1 LELTAEENLEV
12 GAFIRRDRSGV
23 TRDLERIYGYFPR
36 LKERRRQAAGT
47 LSGGE
52 QQMLAIGRVL
62 MTRPQLLLLD
72 EPSFGLA
79 PQLVHAI
86 FDILRSIRE
95 TDKVSVLLVEQNA
108 KMALAFADYAYLL
121 ETGSVVMEGPAAE
134 VANDEAVRRSYLGY

>member
-1 LELTAEENLEV
+1 
-12 GAFIRRDRSGV
+12 V